1 MKNKNFKV
9 LTCLILLCIIFIN
22 SFLQCFA
29 FDKENSNNVDLFVSK
44 ANNNIINSN
53 SESTADE
60 IGETTSFALD
70 SVVVQ
75 MTNKASL
82 ELKDYSVY
90 SQWLLDG
97 DMDFDEVLSVTDA
110 TLLQKYLSGLVTFD
124 KKQKLVADFNNDNII
139 DIKDATEIKKKL
151 VGLSD

>member
-1 MKNKNFKV
+1 M
-9 LTCLILLCIIFIN
+9 
-22 SFLQCFA
+22 QCFA

-90 SQWLLDG
+90 AQWLLDG
-97 DMDFDEVLSVTDA
+97 DMDFDEVLSVMDA

-139 DIKDATEIKKKL
+139 DIKDATEIQKEL